1 MRDGR
6 PARMGTDAP
15 AAVASASP
23 GAPTHPTTTPGV
35 RARRLGPRRARP
47 DGTRSRRRRV
57 DLLPYVL
64 VTPLV
69 LFIIGLA
76 IIPAG
81 YTLGQSFFRV
91 QELDPPTRFNGLD
104 NFRALLADPAVRGSV
119 GNTALYI
126 LIGVTL
132 STVLGIVM
140 ALTLQHKFRGRPI
153 LIAAMIL
160 PWALPGVV
168 EGIVWSG
175 IWDANTG
182 LLNSVL
188 TSLHLIDQYHVFIGT
203 NRFLTILLI
212 EIVQVWQITPLS
224 ALLILAALQNIPG
237 ELYEAANL
245 DGCSAWDTF
254 RRVTLPLVRP
264 GVAVAMVQAVI
275 ATLNVFDQPFVLNGA
290 AETGASL
297 TMQTYFISFQNL
309 DFGQGYA
316 LSLLITILTLF
327 VSFVVVKL
335 VYRPVEF

>member
-1 MRDGR
+1 MTLRDERHVRTGNDAADVGPAAR
-6 PARMGTDAP
+6 RSGPARR
-15 AAVASASP
+15 AS
-23 GAPTHPTTTPGV
+23 
-35 RARRLGPRRARP
+35 RAG
-47 DGTRSRRRRV
+47 SRRRV
-57 DLLPYVL
+57 DLLPYLL
-64 VTPLV
+64 VTPLA
-69 LFIIGLA
+69 LFILGLA
-76 IIPAG
+76 IVPAG

-104 NFRALLADPAVRGSV
+104 NFRHLASDPGVRGSV

-126 LIGVTL
+126 VIGVTL
-132 STVLGIVM
+132 STVLGIIM
-140 ALTLQHKFRGRPI
+140 ALTLQHKFRGRPV

-175 IWDANTG
+175 IWDANNG

-188 TSLHLIDQYHVFIGT
+188 TSLHLIDHYHVFIGP
-203 NRFLTILLI
+203 NRLLTILLI

-224 ALLILAALQNIPG
+224 ALLVLAALQNIPG

-245 DGCSAWDTF
+245 DGCSTWDAF

-309 DFGQGYA
+309 DFGEGYA
-316 LSLLITILTLF
+316 LSLLITLLTLF
-327 VSFVVVKL
+327 VSFVVVKV

>member
-1 MRDGR
+1 MTLRDERHVRAGDDAAEVAPAVR
-6 PARMGTDAP
+6 RPGPARRST
-15 AAVASASP
+15 
-23 GAPTHPTTTPGV
+23 
-35 RARRLGPRRARP
+35 RAG
-47 DGTRSRRRRV
+47 SRRRI
-57 DLLPYVL
+57 DLLPYLL
-64 VTPLV
+64 VTPLA
-69 LFIIGLA
+69 LFILGLA
-76 IIPAG
+76 IVPAG

-104 NFRALLADPAVRGSV
+104 NFRHLLSDPGVRASV

-126 LIGVTL
+126 VIGVTL

-175 IWDANTG
+175 IWDANYG

-188 TSLHLIDQYHVFIGT
+188 TSLHAIDNYQVFIGPH
-203 NRFLTILLI
+203 RLLTILLI

-224 ALLILAALQNIPG
+224 ALLVLAALQNIPG

-245 DGCSAWDTF
+245 DGCSTWDAF

-309 DFGQGYA
+309 DFGEGYA
-316 LSLLITILTLF
+316 LSLLITLLTLF
-327 VSFVVVKL
+327 VSFVVVKV
-335 VYRPVEF
+335 VYRRVEF